1 MLGRGSA
8 EYGGPPFFWYT
19 YGMNV
24 EILYS
29 PYEEAL
35 NTGLQLGSEHKIMP
49 DGDWIQHIRRET
61 ERKDLFVY
69 HHAYTGMFVLA
80 HWIYPPDEV
89 DQPICL
95 ELDTMEKP
103 PDRGGWIPTMEVKFR
118 CRAIDPEQKMIENQ
132 LRANNEERRQ
142 EREENLGRRTESV
155 ESLKRQGKYAEARTL
170 EHANVHYS
178 DEDTEIKETLRDAA
192 KNRIITHG

>member
-8 EYGGPPFFWYT
+8 EYGGPSFFWYT
-19 YGMNV
+19 DEMDI

-35 NTGLQLGSEHKIMP
+35 NTGLQLGPEHKILPESM
-49 DGDWIQHIRRET
+49 WLAHIKRET
-61 ERKDLFVY
+61 GRKDLFVY
-69 HHAYTGMFVLA
+69 RHAYTEKYVLA
-80 HWIYPPDEV
+80 HWIYPPWEV
-89 DQPICL
+89 DKPICL
-95 ELDTMEKP
+95 ELDTMDEA

-118 CRAIDPEQKMIENQ
+118 CRAIDPEEKMIENQ

-142 EREENLGRRTESV
+142 ERLENLGRRTETV
-155 ESLKRQGKYAEARTL
+155 DSLKRRGKHEEARTL
-170 EHANVHYS
+170 EHTNVHYS
-178 DEDTEIKETLRDAA
+178 DGDTELKETLRNAT